1 MVQLRICF
9 RHSKF
14 WNLPSR
20 VLSIDV
26 AGRHYAL
33 SILVQVLPMSLGPK
47 NRTGRSVRGTFMNFE
62 NVREECV
69 ENAELPKAET
79 TDLKRN

>member
-1 MVQLRICF
+1 M
-9 RHSKF
+9 
-14 WNLPSR
+14 
-20 VLSIDV
+20 SIDV

-62 NVREECV
+62 NLREECV

-79 TDLKRN
+79 TDLKDTLQQKVLDLLVESNTLVGVA